1 MRISDWSS
9 DVCSSD
15 LHSPDAANATRLRP
29 QLLFHLHLHGRSSA
43 LARRTPV
50 VKTRLRQT
58 CGFDSIR
65 RMVQSSR
72 AFGENFAARF
82 SNPDAVFALGRQRS
96 IAGVGGPSVIQHLHA
111 GLADIDHRLQGERS
125 EQHPYELQSLM

>member
-15 LHSPDAANATRLRP
+15 L
-29 QLLFHLHLHGRSSA
+29 
-43 LARRTPV
+43 
-50 VKTRLRQT
+50 T

-82 SNPDAVFALGRQRS
+82 RNPDAVFELGRQRS
-96 IAGVGGPSVIQHLHA
+96 IAGDGGPSVLQHLHA
-111 GLADIDHRLQGERS
+111 GLADIDHRLDGEEHAGLQFRTVARAADMHRS
-125 EQHPYELQSLM
+125 EEHTSELQSIMRISFAVFSLK